1 MRHKKD
7 GDHYKSIDQN
17 APAKISKTFTCNIIQ
32 DYFNR
37 PLIAEQI
44 QTETEEQSPQ
54 NMREDTFLEKS
65 EYDEEERLQF
75 ESLDSDDEATQSRT
89 DELQTTIN
97 YLLDMN
103 ETLKAS

>member
-1 MRHKKD
+1 
-7 GDHYKSIDQN
+7 
-17 APAKISKTFTCNIIQ
+17 
-32 DYFNR
+32 
-37 PLIAEQI
+37 
-44 QTETEEQSPQ
+44 
-54 NMREDTFLEKS
+54 MREDTFLEKS